1 MPGRN
6 AMGKARQT
14 AAGID
19 RRHPQPPVERVKEIV
34 TLNAPVARM
43 VDANVNRASEGLRL
57 LEDYA
62 RFVLGNE
69 NDCAM
74 VKQDRHSL
82 RAMRIALLGP
92 LATTC
97 RDTPGDVGTGVK
109 TDSEFKR
116 TGMAAVL
123 EAAGARATEALRVLE
138 EIAKLKNSVAAAQ
151 LEAIRYRTYTL
162 THRLVMGENQR
173 GRFGPA
179 ALCVL
184 LTESICH
191 LPWKHAVEDILKS
204 GPRAKNICIQLR
216 EKQLSDSELL
226 IRAKW
231 LNAACR
237 TAGATCIINDRLDIA
252 MAAQAG
258 VHLGQQDLPCATA
271 RKIAGV
277 EMLIG
282 VSTGTLAEARLAIAD
297 GASYIGIGAM
307 FSSSTKAK
315 PSIAGPA
322 LAAEISAV
330 GLPIPAFAIGGI
342 RLDNLPQLLSAGISR
357 IAVSG
362 AIIATDR
369 PGEMCDQFL
378 NLLADQA
385 LSEPGIMI

>member
-1 MPGRN
+1 MPGRS
-6 AMGKARQT
+6 AMDKAPER
-14 AAGID
+14 APGND
-19 RRHPQPPVERVKEIV
+19 RRCPWARGLRIEEFV
-34 TLNAPVARM
+34 TLNAQVARM
-43 VDANVNRASEGLRL
+43 VDANINRAGEGLRL

-69 NDCAM
+69 NFCAM

-82 RAMRIALLGP
+82 SAMRRGLLGP

-97 RDTPGDVGTGVK
+97 RDTPGDVGTGIK
-109 TDSEFKR
+109 TDSELNR

-138 EIAKLKNSVAAAQ
+138 EIAKLENAGAAAQ

-162 THRLVMGENQR
+162 TQRLVMIEYQR
-173 GRFGPA
+173 GRIGPA
-179 ALCVL
+179 RLCIL
-184 LTESICH
+184 LTESLCH
-191 LPWKHAVEDILKS
+191 LPWKQAVEDILKNKS
-204 GPRAKNICIQLR
+204 RAENVCIQLR

-226 IRAKW
+226 NRARW

-237 TAGATCIINDRLDIA
+237 SAGAICIINDRLDIA

-258 VHLGQQDLPCATA
+258 VHLGQRDLPCATA
-271 RKIAGV
+271 RKIAGL
-277 EMLIG
+277 EMVIG

-297 GASYIGIGAM
+297 GASYIGVGAM

-322 LAAEISAV
+322 LAAEISAAD
-330 GLPIPAFAIGGI
+330 LPIPAFAIGGI
-342 RLDNLPQLLSAGISR
+342 RLNNLPGLLSTGISR
-357 IAVSG
+357 IAISA

-369 PGEMCDQFL
+369 PGDMCDAFL
-378 NLLADQA
+378 NLLAESAVSD
-385 LSEPGIMI
+385 PGG